1 MHACPG
7 GLASEAE
14 GSGCQASFFYP
25 LQMQGHMD
33 WAENIFVRNAKLYE
47 HVLEGMWERGEE
59 DAVAISSYL
68 GRAGLGD
75 AQVLDVPC
83 GIGRLAV
90 PLARLGFRV
99 TGVDLSRHLISVAG
113 AKARAHA
120 SAAARTRFFVGDMR
134 DLRSRFPPDSFDV
147 VLNVFTSI
155 GYGSEKDDLEFF
167 REARAVTKV
176 GGLFLI
182 SGLRN
187 RNYVARN
194 PSQNIYEES
203 GKILVLDTYKFD
215 SDRSREEGTWRF
227 YLKKSGGKKG
237 GELLRFAGE
246 FPIDIRIYSP
256 HELISRLN
264 ATGWGVTETLDSFI
278 SMGAYREDSPVYAL
292 VAKAE

>member
-1 MHACPG
+1 
-7 GLASEAE
+7 
-14 GSGCQASFFYP
+14 
-25 LQMQGHMD
+25 MQGHVD

-68 GRAGLGD
+68 GRAGLKD
-75 AQVLDVPC
+75 AQILDVPC

-90 PLARLGFRV
+90 PLARLGFSV
-99 TGVDLSRHLISVAG
+99 TGVDLSRHLIGVAG

-134 DLRSRFPPDSFDV
+134 DLRSKFPPDSFDV

-155 GYGSEKDDLEFF
+155 GYGSEEDDLEFF

-176 GGLFLI
+176 GGLLLI

-203 GKILVLDTYKFD
+203 GKILVLDTYRFD
-215 SDRSREEGTWRF
+215 SERSREEGRWRF
-227 YLKKSGGKKG
+227 YLKKSGSKKDRG
-237 GELLRFAGE
+237 LLRFAGE
-246 FPIDIRIYSP
+246 FPIDIRVYSP